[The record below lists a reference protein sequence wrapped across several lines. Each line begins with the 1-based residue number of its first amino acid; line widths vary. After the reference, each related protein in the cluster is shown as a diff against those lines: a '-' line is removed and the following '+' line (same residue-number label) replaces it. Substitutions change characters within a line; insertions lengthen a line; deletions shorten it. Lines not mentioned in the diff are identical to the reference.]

1 MYLGALGY
9 VQKQRAGGDLM
20 PAIEAALKGSRFV
33 SSGLQVGQGA
43 DGQAQSRHEILFYS
57 DNAALLDGL
66 AHFVVNALNSGNAAI
81 VRATISRLESLDQEL
96 RARGIDIEAAIR
108 RGIYLFLDVD
118 EPPDRARIPDA
129 VRRLSE
135 AASKAGKKD
144 PCVAVYSERTGRL
157 WAEGKTHEAIQLE
170 QRANELAKRHNVDIL
185 CPYALPRG
193 QEDHSAFKSV
203 CTQHSAVSFR

>member
-1 MYLGALGY
+1 LRRLTAPPKIVFVSQESSPEVVGEAMYLGALGY

-81 VRATISRLESLDQEL
+81 VRATISRLESLHQEL

-118 EPPDRARIPDA
+118 EPPERARI
-129 VRRLSE
+129 
-135 AASKAGKKD
+135 
-144 PCVAVYSERTGRL
+144 
-157 WAEGKTHEAIQLE
+157 
-170 QRANELAKRHNVDIL
+170 
-185 CPYALPRG
+185 
-193 QEDHSAFKSV
+193 
-203 CTQHSAVSFR
+203 